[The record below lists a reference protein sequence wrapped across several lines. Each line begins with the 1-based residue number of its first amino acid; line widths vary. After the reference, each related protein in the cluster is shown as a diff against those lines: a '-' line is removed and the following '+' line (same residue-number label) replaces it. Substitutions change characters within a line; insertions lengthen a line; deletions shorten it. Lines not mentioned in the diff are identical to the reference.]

1 MNAHPIPPAAEEAA
15 AQWAA
20 RLEGAPLS
28 ATERTKLDAWLEAD
42 PVHRSLLSEYCQLST
57 DLELLLPALVATGG
71 ATLPAPTPAPV
82 RQRKV
87 YTLAAATLAA
97 AAALA
102 VMFWPRAAADQNES
116 IATPAALRRTL
127 ALADGTRIELNA
139 QTSLRVEISSE
150 SRRVQLAAGQAF
162 FQVATDP
169 SRPFTVETPAGSVRV
184 TGTEFEVQTSGSTGL
199 DVLVAAGNVQVRPAD
214 PGDGR
219 STAPL
224 ALHPGD
230 RVQSGPV
237 GIVRTKLSSQ
247 EVADALA
254 WRQGWAIFKGTPL
267 NDALARFAR
276 YHGVGLAA
284 TPAAG
289 KLRIGGRFNLDDL
302 DGFLTTLEEVLPV
315 RVTRSLNG
323 TVQVTLAE
331 GR

>member
-1 MNAHPIPPAAEEAA
+1 MNTTPIRPAAEEAA
-15 AQWAA
+15 AHWAA
-20 RLEGAPLS
+20 RLEGSSLS
-28 ATERTKLDAWLEAD
+28 AAERAQLDGWLDAD

-71 ATLPAPTPAPV
+71 ADLPAPVPA
-82 RQRKV
+82 RRR
-87 YTLAAATLAA
+87 TGRRLAFAATALAA

-102 VMFWPRAAADQNES
+102 FAFWPTAAAEQHES

-127 ALADGTRIELNA
+127 TLADGTQVVLNA
-139 QTSLRVEISSE
+139 QTVLRVEISGE

-162 FQVATDP
+162 FQVTADP
-169 SRPFTVETPAGSVRV
+169 GRPFTVETPAGSVRV
-184 TGTEFEVQTSGSTGL
+184 TGTEFEVQTGNNTSL
-199 DVLVAAGNVQVRPAD
+199 EVLVADGTVQVRPAD

-219 STAPL
+219 STAPVL
-224 ALHPGD
+224 LQPGD
-230 RVQSGPV
+230 RLRADVTGVARTQLSGAA
-237 GIVRTKLSSQ
+237 L
-247 EVADALA
+247 EDALA

-284 TPAAG
+284 TPAAAG
-289 KLRIGGRFNLDDL
+289 LRVGGRFSLDDL

-315 RVTRSLNG
+315 RVTRGMNG
-323 TVQVTLAE
+323 TVQVALAE

>member
-1 MNAHPIPPAAEEAA
+1 MNATPIPPAAEETAA
-15 AQWAA
+15 HWAA

-28 ATERTKLDAWLEAD
+28 ANERTNLDAWLEAD

-71 ATLPAPTPAPV
+71 ATLPSPTPV
-82 RQRKV
+82 RKRKV
-87 YTLAAATLAA
+87 YVMAAATLAA

-102 VMFWPRAAADQNES
+102 VMFWPRAAADQHES

-127 ALADGTRIELNA
+127 ALTDGTRVELNA
-139 QTSLRVEISSE
+139 QTSLRVEISGE
-150 SRRVQLAAGQAF
+150 ARRVQLAAGQAF

-169 SRPFTVETPAGSVRV
+169 SRPFIVETPAGSVRV
-184 TGTEFEVQTSGSTGL
+184 TGTEFEVQTGASTGL
-199 DVLVAAGNVQVRPAD
+199 DVLVAAGKVQVRPAD

-230 RVQSGPV
+230 RVQSGPA
-237 GIVRTKLSSQ
+237 GIVRTKLSSE

-254 WRQGWAIFKGTPL
+254 WRQGLAIFKGTPL
-267 NDALARFAR
+267 TDALARFAR
-276 YHGVGLAA
+276 YHGVGLVA

-289 KLRIGGRFNLDDL
+289 SLRIGGRFNLDDL

-323 TVQVTLAE
+323 TVQVALAE